1 MYDHWNN
8 EIKWVLHHFLLSA
21 TLCNKQ
27 WWHNIGWACV
37 PAVALTEMLQSHC
50 CWERENTEVTV
61 DLTAFG
67 TFSRK
72 LLHDFPSS
80 VKGSFTTQFLIWG
93 ICRTSGLSRY
103 FCEFTAVFR
112 HLTGIA
118 NIWAFSGL
126 PTSPSKGTKGC
137 PDTPVIIL
145 HSLTF
150 YVVPSEQILFNSFSE
165 VSRGYTLRVKNI
177 NSVSEEKD
185 VLQAYPSNSVC
196 SFPFQLFKY
205 GYIMLFN
212 YELKSQCQYYLKS
225 QWLQLGQSQCQL
237 SHILTKKICLCS
249 LFFFTV

>member
-1 MYDHWNN
+1 MVTQHRMSLCASSGAHWNAT
-8 EIKWVLHHFLLSA
+8 VSLLLRKRKYRSYSEP
-21 TLCNKQ
+21 
-27 WWHNIGWACV
+27 HSI
-37 PAVALTEMLQSHC
+37 
-50 CWERENTEVTV
+50 RNT
-61 DLTAFG
+61 FC
-67 TFSRK
+67 K

-80 VKGSFTTQFLIWG
+80 VKGSFTTHFLIWG
-93 ICRTSGLSRY
+93 ICRTSGFSRY

-165 VSRGYTLRVKNI
+165 VSRGYTLRAKNL

-212 YELKSQCQYYLKS
+212 YAELKSQCQYYLKS

-237 SHILTKKICLCS
+237 SHILTKKICSCS
-249 LFFFTV
+249 LFFLQFN